1 MSKLLERAAII
12 CEDLL
17 PIIEKLDDQDAV
29 SYGRLLCQRLHEYQ
43 AYVTVIGET
52 STGKSTLINGLFY
65 RNLLPAKAKPTS
77 GTVVQVKLTEEEKPE
92 FYVVNKDASLD
103 EIDQVIFEKIAEL
116 PEENTLRL
124 LAYVNP
130 TDSSFYGLN
139 IFDTPGYNSLIVEH
153 EEALKEFIPN
163 SDLLVFACGYRTG
176 FNQIDQDLFEVVRE
190 SIPNKDIPIILAINR
205 VPPGTNIS
213 NGRIK
218 EIIHNAEDSLHQKVN
233 TVMVN
238 EVDKK
243 RDPGVR
249 PNTMD
254 LWHQVNT
261 IIQDPSVQEVVDRS
275 LLQLLQGFIDDS
287 ISSVDLMISYHS
299 IKREDTVALQKQHS
313 ILKQAHLKSVN
324 AVFSCSRRLKSLLP
338 PSIDQ
343 AANNIER
350 SIVYDIE
357 SSNKWLGKDDT
368 YAWIQ
373 GHALPIGMKKEGR
386 IIESL
391 ISIELDRLD
400 EELEEIANTAIKEI
414 KRSIQLKADTETEI
428 FEKALKNL
436 LQRSLAK
443 YIGRSLSRLGGRGG
457 LAAGAGN
464 FAKMAVKRVGK
475 LFGKKFPR
483 PVYAKIGRI
492 FNKKFIAKAN
502 VILMV
507 AIEVI
512 DFTVESH
519 RWKGKLTKAVEKTL
533 REWKTEIMNDMVN
546 EVLPSIEKEN
556 LQGVDDIYLED
567 MQHIE
572 TILQMSNKEIDESI
586 SSLILVRENLVQS
599 RESFIKLLSEGENND
614 R

>member
-1 MSKLLERAAII
+1 VNKLLERAAMI

-17 PIIEKLDDQDAV
+17 PMIEKLDDLDTLA
-29 SYGRLLCQRLHEYQ
+29 YGRLLCQRLHEYQ

-52 STGKSTLINGLFY
+52 STGKSTLINGLFP
-65 RNLLPAKAKPTS
+65 RNLLPARAKPTS
-77 GTVVQVKLTEEEKPE
+77 GTVVQVKLTERKTSEY
-92 FYVVNKDASLD
+92 YVVNKDASLNDID
-103 EIDQVIFEKIAEL
+103 EAIFQKMAET
-116 PEENTLRL
+116 PDKNTLRL
-124 LAYVNP
+124 LAYVNS

-163 SDLLVFACGYRTG
+163 SDLLVFVCGYRTG

-190 SIPNKDIPIILAINR
+190 SIPEKDIPIILALNR
-205 VPPGTNIS
+205 VPPGTS
-213 NGRIK
+213 MTNGRIK
-218 EIIHNAEDSLHQKVN
+218 EIIRNAEDSLHQNVN
-233 TVMVN
+233 VVMID
-238 EVDKK
+238 EADKK
-243 RDPGVR
+243 RNPGVR

-254 LWHQVNT
+254 LWHRVHS
-261 IIQDPSVQEVVDRS
+261 IIKDPSVQEGVNSS
-275 LLQLLQGFIDDS
+275 LMQLLQRFIDDL
-287 ISSVDLMISYHS
+287 ISSVDLMISLHS
-299 IKREDTVALQKQHS
+299 IKRQDSIALQKHHS
-313 ILKQAHLKSVN
+313 ILKQAYSKSVN
-324 AVFSCSRRLKSLLP
+324 AVYSCSRRLKSLLP
-338 PSIDQ
+338 PCIDQ
-343 AANNIER
+343 AAYNIEQ
-350 SIVYDIE
+350 SIVSDIE
-357 SSNKWLGKDDT
+357 SSNKWLGKDDA
-368 YAWIQ
+368 YAWVQ
-373 GHALPIGMKKEGR
+373 GHAFPIGMKKEGR
-386 IIESL
+386 TVERL

-414 KRSIQLKADTETEI
+414 KRSIQFKADTDTEI

-436 LQRSLAK
+436 LQRSIAK
-443 YIGRSLSRLGGRGG
+443 IIGRSLTKLGGRGG

-464 FAKMAVKRVGK
+464 FAKMAVSRIGK
-475 LFGKKFPR
+475 LLGVKFHR
-483 PVYAKIGRI
+483 PVYDAIGRI
-492 FNKKFIAKAN
+492 FTKKFMAKAN
-502 VILMV
+502 AILLV

-533 REWKTEIMNDMVN
+533 SEWKTEIMNDMVN

-556 LQGVDDIYLED
+556 LQGVDDIYLEE

-586 SSLILVRENLVQS
+586 SSLILVRDNLVQS

>member
-116 PEENTLRL
+116 PDENTLRL

-414 KRSIQLKADTETEI
+414 KRSIQFKADTETEI

-443 YIGRSLSRLGGRGG
+443 YIGRSLSR
-457 LAAGAGN
+457 
-464 FAKMAVKRVGK
+464 
-475 LFGKKFPR
+475 
-483 PVYAKIGRI
+483 
-492 FNKKFIAKAN
+492 
-502 VILMV
+502 
-507 AIEVI
+507 
-512 DFTVESH
+512 
-519 RWKGKLTKAVEKTL
+519 
-533 REWKTEIMNDMVN
+533 
-546 EVLPSIEKEN
+546 
-556 LQGVDDIYLED
+556 
-567 MQHIE
+567 
-572 TILQMSNKEIDESI
+572 
-586 SSLILVRENLVQS
+586 
-599 RESFIKLLSEGENND
+599 
-614 R
+614 

>member
-1 MSKLLERAAII
+1 MNKILDRAAII

-17 PIIEKLDDQDAV
+17 PKIEKIDDKDTL
-29 SYGRLLCQRLHEYQ
+29 SYGRLLCQRLFDYQ

-52 STGKSTLINGLFY
+52 STGKTTLINGLFPK
-65 RNLLPAKAKPTS
+65 NLLTPRAKPSS
-77 GTVVQVKLTEEEKPE
+77 GTVVHFKLTDQNAPE
-92 FYVVNKDASLD
+92 YYVVNRDASLD
-103 EIDQVIFEKIAEL
+103 QIDEVIFDRMAEH
-116 PEENTLRL
+116 PDENTLRL
-124 LAYVNP
+124 FASVKP
-130 TDSSFYGLN
+130 ADSSLCGLN

-163 SDLLVFACGYRTG
+163 SDLLVFVCGYRTG

-190 SIPNKDIPIILAINR
+190 CIPDKDIPIILAINR
-205 VPPGTNIS
+205 VSPGTNIT
-213 NGRIK
+213 NGRIR

-233 TVMVN
+233 VVMID

-243 RDPGVR
+243 RNPGAR
-249 PNTMD
+249 PNTTD
-254 LWHQVNT
+254 LWHLVNT
-261 IIQDPSVQEVVDRS
+261 MIQDPSVQEVVDNS
-275 LLQLLQGFIDDS
+275 LLRLLQEFVDDL

-299 IKREDTVALQKQHS
+299 IKRQDTAALQTQHS
-313 ILKQAHLKSVN
+313 ILKQAHSKSLN
-324 AVFSCSRRLKSLLP
+324 AVYSCSRRLKSLLP

-350 SIVYDIE
+350 SIVNDIE

-373 GHALPIGMKKEGR
+373 GHALPLGMKKEGR
-386 IIESL
+386 AIENL
-391 ISIELDRLD
+391 ISNELDRLD

-414 KRSIQLKADTETEI
+414 KRSTELKTSTETEI

-443 YIGRSLSRLGGRGG
+443 YIGRSLSKLGGRGG

-464 FAKMAVKRVGK
+464 FAKIAVKRVGK

-502 VILMV
+502 IILMV

-533 REWKTEIMNDMVN
+533 KDWKTEIMNDVIN

-567 MQHIE
+567 IQHIE
-572 TILQMSNKEIDESI
+572 AVLLLSSQEIDESI
-586 SSLILVRENLVQS
+586 SSLILIRDSITQS
-599 RESFIKLLSEGENND
+599 REDLTKLLSEGENND
-614 R
+614 

>member
-1 MSKLLERAAII
+1 MSNLLERAAVI

-17 PIIEKLDDQDAV
+17 PIIEKLDDQDIL
-29 SYGRLLCQRLHEYQ
+29 SYGRLLFQRLHEYQ

-52 STGKSTLINGLFY
+52 STGKSTLINGLFS

-77 GTVVQVKLTEEEKPE
+77 GTVVHIKLSEQDKSE

-103 EIDQVIFEKIAEL
+103 EIDEVIFEKIAEF
-116 PEENTLRL
+116 PDENTLRL

-130 TDSSFYGLN
+130 IESCFYGLN

-190 SIPNKDIPIILAINR
+190 SIPDKDIPIILAINR
-205 VPPGTNIS
+205 VPPSTDIT

-243 RDPGVR
+243 RNPGVR

-261 IIQDPSVQEVVDRS
+261 IIQDPSVQEAVDIS
-275 LLQLLQGFIDDS
+275 LLQLLQGFIDEL

-299 IKREDTVALQKQHS
+299 IRRQDTATLQKQYS
-313 ILKQAHLKSVN
+313 ILKQAHSKSIN
-324 AVFSCSRRLKSLLP
+324 AVYSCSRRLNSLLP

-343 AANNIER
+343 AANNIEK
-350 SIVYDIE
+350 SIVDDIM

-368 YAWIQ
+368 YAWIK

-386 IIESL
+386 AIENL
-391 ISIELDRLD
+391 ISNELDRLD

-414 KRSIQLKADTETEI
+414 KRSTKLKTSTETEI
-428 FEKALKNL
+428 FEKELKKM

-443 YIGRSLSRLGGRGG
+443 YIGRSLSKLGGRGG

-464 FAKMAVKRVGK
+464 FAKMAVKRAGK

-483 PVYAKIGRI
+483 PFYTKIGRI

-502 VILMV
+502 IILMA

-512 DFTVESH
+512 DFTVEAH
-519 RWKGKLTKAVEKTL
+519 RWKGKLTKAIEKTL
-533 REWKTEIMNDMVN
+533 TDWKKEIMNDIVN
-546 EVLPSIEKEN
+546 EELPSIEKEN
-556 LQGVDDIYLED
+556 LQGVDNIYLED
-567 MQHIE
+567 IQQIE
-572 TILQMSNKEIDESI
+572 TILQLSSQEIDESI
-586 SSLILVRENLVQS
+586 SSLVLIRDSVVQS
-599 RESFIKLLSEGENND
+599 RDNLTKLLSEGENND

>member
-1 MSKLLERAAII
+1 MNKILDRAAII

-17 PIIEKLDDQDAV
+17 PKIEKIDDKDTL
-29 SYGRLLCQRLHEYQ
+29 SYGRLLCQRLHDYQ

-52 STGKSTLINGLFY
+52 STGKTTLINGLFPK
-65 RNLLPAKAKPTS
+65 NLLTPRAKPSS
-77 GTVVQVKLTEEEKPE
+77 GTVVHFKLTDQNAPE
-92 FYVVNKDASLD
+92 YYVVNRDASLD
-103 EIDQVIFEKIAEL
+103 QIDEVIFDRMAEH
-116 PEENTLRL
+116 PDENTLRL
-124 LAYVNP
+124 FASVKP
-130 TDSSFYGLN
+130 ADSSLCGLN

-153 EEALKEFIPN
+153 EETLKEFIPN
-163 SDLLVFACGYRTG
+163 SDLLVFVCGYRTG

-190 SIPNKDIPIILAINR
+190 CIPDKDIPIILAINR
-205 VPPGTNIS
+205 VSPGTDIT
-213 NGRIK
+213 NGRIR

-233 TVMVN
+233 VVMID

-243 RDPGVR
+243 RNPGVR
-249 PNTMD
+249 PNTTD
-254 LWHQVNT
+254 LWHLVNT
-261 IIQDPSVQEVVDRS
+261 MIQDPSVQEVVDNS
-275 LLQLLQGFIDDS
+275 LLRLLQEFVDDL
-287 ISSVDLMISYHS
+287 ISSIDLMISYHS
-299 IKREDTVALQKQHS
+299 IKRKDTAALQTQHS
-313 ILKQAHLKSVN
+313 ILKQAHSKSLN
-324 AVFSCSRRLKSLLP
+324 AVYSCSRRLKSLLP

-343 AANNIER
+343 AAKKIER
-350 SIVYDIE
+350 SIVDDIE

-373 GHALPIGMKKEGR
+373 GHALPLGMKKEGR
-386 IIESL
+386 AIENL
-391 ISIELDRLD
+391 ISNELDRLD

-414 KRSIQLKADTETEI
+414 KRSTELKTSAETEI

-443 YIGRSLSRLGGRGG
+443 YIGRSLSKLGGRGG

-464 FAKMAVKRVGK
+464 FTKMAVKRVGK

-483 PVYAKIGRI
+483 PVYTKIGRI
-492 FNKKFIAKAN
+492 FNKKFIAKAS

-533 REWKTEIMNDMVN
+533 TDWKTEIMNDIIN

-567 MQHIE
+567 IQHIE
-572 TILQMSNKEIDESI
+572 AVLRLSSQEIDESI
-586 SSLILVRENLVQS
+586 SSLILIRDSITQS
-599 RESFIKLLSEGENND
+599 REDLTKLLSEGENND

>member
-17 PIIEKLDDQDAV
+17 PIINEIDDQDALT
-29 SYGRLLCQRLHEYQ
+29 YGRLLCQRLHEYQ

-52 STGKSTLINGLFY
+52 STGKTTLVNGLFSHD
-65 RNLLPAKAKPTS
+65 LLTPKAKPSS
-77 GTVVQVKLTEEEKPE
+77 GTVVHFKLTDQETPE
-92 FYVVNKDASLD
+92 YYVVNKDASLD
-103 EIDQVIFEKIAEL
+103 EIDHEIFEKIAEH
-116 PEENTLRL
+116 PDENTLRL
-124 LAYVNP
+124 TAYVKPN
-130 TDSSFYGLN
+130 DSSLYGLN
-139 IFDTPGYNSLIVEH
+139 VFDTPGYNSLIVEH
-153 EEALKEFIPN
+153 EETLKEFIPN
-163 SDLLVFACGYRTG
+163 SDVLVFVCRYRTG
-176 FNQIDQDLFEVVRE
+176 FNQVDQDLFEVVRE
-190 SIPNKDIPIILAINR
+190 CIPNKDIPIILAING
-205 VPPGTNIS
+205 VPSRTNIT

-218 EIIHNAEDSLHQKVN
+218 EIIHNAEDSLHQKVS

-243 RDPGVR
+243 RNPGVR
-249 PNTMD
+249 PNTMA

-261 IIQDPSVQEVVDRS
+261 IIQDPCVRKEVDKS
-275 LLQLLQGFIDDS
+275 LLQLLQGFIDDL
-287 ISSVDLMISYHS
+287 ISSIDLMISYHN
-299 IKREDTVALQKQHS
+299 IKRQDTAALQKQHS
-313 ILKQAHLKSVN
+313 IFKQAHSKSLN
-324 AVFSCSRRLKSLLP
+324 AVYSCSRRLRSLLP

-350 SIVYDIE
+350 SIVNDIE
-357 SSNKWLGKDDT
+357 SSNKLLGKDDT

-386 IIESL
+386 AIENL
-391 ISIELDRLD
+391 ISNELDRLD

-414 KRSIQLKADTETEI
+414 KRSTELKTSTETEI

-443 YIGRSLSRLGGRGG
+443 YIGRSLSKLGGRGG

-464 FAKMAVKRVGK
+464 FTKMAVKRVGK

-533 REWKTEIMNDMVN
+533 TDWKTEIMNDILN

-567 MQHIE
+567 IQQIE
-572 TILQMSNKEIDESI
+572 TILQLGSQEIDKSI
-586 SSLILVRENLVQS
+586 SSLILIRDSITQS
-599 RESFIKLLSEGENND
+599 REDLTKLLSEGENND

>member
-1 MSKLLERAAII
+1 VSKILEKAATI
-12 CEDLL
+12 CENLL
-17 PIIEKLDDQDAV
+17 PTIEKLDDRDTL
-29 SYGRLLCQRLHEYQ
+29 SYGRLLCQRLNEYQ

-52 STGKSTLINGLFY
+52 STGKSTMINGLFA
-65 RNLLPAKAKPTS
+65 RNLLPARAKPTS
-77 GTVVQVKLTEEEKPE
+77 GTVVHLKLSEERKPE
-92 FYVVNKDASLD
+92 FYVVNKDASLN
-103 EIDQVIFEKIAEL
+103 EVDQLIFEKLAEF
-116 PEENTLRL
+116 PDENTLRL

-130 TDSSFYGLN
+130 TDSAFCGLN

-153 EEALKEFIPN
+153 EDALKEFIPN
-163 SDLLVFACGYRTG
+163 SDVLVFACGYRTG

-205 VPPGTNIS
+205 VPPGKTITD
-213 NGRIK
+213 GRIQ
-218 EIIHNAEDSLHQKVN
+218 EMVHNAEDSLHQEVN
-233 TVMVN
+233 TVLIA

-243 RDPGVR
+243 RNPDIR
-249 PNTMD
+249 PNTIG
-254 LWHQVNT
+254 LWHQVNS
-261 IIQDPSVQEVVDRS
+261 IIQDPSFQEAVDRS
-275 LLQLLQGFIDDS
+275 LLQLLQGYIDDS
-287 ISSVDLMISYHS
+287 ISSVDLMISYRS
-299 IKREDTVALQKQHS
+299 IKNKNIVALQKQHS
-313 ILKQAHLKSVN
+313 ILEQARSKSIN
-324 AVFSCSRRLKSLLP
+324 AVHSCSRRLKSLIP
-338 PSIDQ
+338 PSIER
-343 AANNIER
+343 AAKNIER
-350 SIVYDIE
+350 SIVDDIE

-373 GHALPIGMKKEGR
+373 GHALPLGMKKEGR
-386 IIESL
+386 AIENL
-391 ISIELDRLD
+391 ISNELDRLD

-414 KRSIQLKADTETEI
+414 KRSIELKTSTETEI

-443 YIGRSLSRLGGRGG
+443 YIGRSLSKLGGVGG

-464 FAKMAVKRVGK
+464 FTKMAVKRVGK

-533 REWKTEIMNDMVN
+533 TDWKTEIMNDILN

-567 MQHIE
+567 IQQIE
-572 TILQMSNKEIDESI
+572 TILQLGSQEIDKSI
-586 SSLILVRENLVQS
+586 SSLILIRDSITQS
-599 RESFIKLLSEGENND
+599 REDLTKLLSEGENND